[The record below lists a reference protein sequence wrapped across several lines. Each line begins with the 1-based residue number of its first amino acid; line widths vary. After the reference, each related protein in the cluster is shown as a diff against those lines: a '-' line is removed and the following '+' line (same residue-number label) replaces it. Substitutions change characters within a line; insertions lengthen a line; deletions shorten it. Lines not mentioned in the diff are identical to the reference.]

1 MIVSL
6 RTNLTPEQF
15 EMMSGTRGV
24 ELVDGDLKELN
35 IGAESSCVSG
45 ELMFLTGKVIRA
57 GNLGHIFP
65 PDAMYQCFPL
75 KPKSVRKPNVSFVR
89 SGRFPNNR
97 PPRGIIYI
105 VPDLVV
111 EVISPNDTY
120 YDVEDK
126 LNDYLLVKVPLIW
139 VVNPDCRSVHTYLAD
154 GTVRRYTAEEE
165 LPGEPLFPGF
175 RVRVADLFPA
185 PLPTPPVEPA

>member
-24 ELVDGDLKELN
+24 ELVDGDLKEMN
-35 IGAESSCVSG
+35 KGAESSYLSG
-45 ELMFLTGKVIRA
+45 ELMFLIGKVIRA

-75 KPKSVRKPNVSFVR
+75 KPKSVRKPDVSFVR

-97 PPRGIIYI
+97 PPRGIIYL

-165 LPGEPLFPGF
+165 LSGDPLFPGF

-185 PLPTPPVEPA
+185 PLPALPVESA

>member
-35 IGAESSCVSG
+35 VGAESSYVSG
-45 ELMFLTGKVIRA
+45 ELMFLIGKVIRA

-75 KPKSVRKPNVSFVR
+75 KPKSVRKPDVSFVR

-97 PPRGIIYI
+97 PPRGIIYL

-111 EVISPNDTY
+111 AVISPNETY

-185 PLPTPPVEPA
+185 PLPIPVESA

>member
-35 IGAESSCVSG
+35 MGAESSYVSG
-45 ELMFLTGKVIRA
+45 ELMFLIGKVIRA

-75 KPKSVRKPNVSFVR
+75 KPKSVRKPDVSFVR

-97 PPRGIIYI
+97 PPRGIIYL

-139 VVNPDCRSVHTYLAD
+139 VVNPDCRTVHTYLAD

-185 PLPTPPVEPA
+185 PLPTPPVELA